1 MKCLLVLFFIL
12 ATPVVTASPS
22 VQSCGQFSTT
32 TDVSAPLTI
41 AEIEREEMSLLA
53 ENLKIRSD
61 YPKVPF
67 GFMHAKWVAFK
78 SLVRPGD
85 KIVRYTS
92 SAHSWQHLA
101 GEAGYGLIRSGCL
114 IKTFTTMVN

>member
-1 MKCLLVLFFIL
+1 MKCVLLLCFIL
-12 ATPVVTASPS
+12 ASPVVAASPTVS
-22 VQSCGQFSTT
+22 DCGRFSTT

-41 AEIEREEMSLLA
+41 AEIEGEEMSLLA

-67 GFMHAKWVAFK
+67 GFMHAQWVAFK

-101 GEAGYGLIRSGCL
+101 GEAGYGLMRSGCL